1 MFHLL
6 SPVIPSF
13 ILERDSTESSNVKKL
28 PNSFLTLFQKQYC
41 NIEYCLCFVIH
52 ANRFSIS
59 IKSSILIF
67 NLASQFALDLEFSNV
82 YDIFIIFE
90 ICGLLS
96 VADPLKMFKL
106 FALCAYG
113 IRKEMF
119 SHPKSQDSQS
129 LSLTDLQML
138 ALPWSKSSE
147 QEHYNPSW
155 SEWAVELQFGHV
167 YRGGRWVLDFLV
179 EILEIY
185 DEEE

>member
-1 MFHLL
+1 MLSEIFHLL

-13 ILERDSTESSNVKKL
+13 ILERDSTESSNVKEL

-41 NIEYCLCFVIH
+41 NIEYCLCFVIN

-67 NLASQFALDLEFSNV
+67 NLASQFALDLEFSKV

-90 ICGLLS
+90 TCGFLS
-96 VADPLKMFKL
+96 VADSLKNFKL

-138 ALPWSKSSE
+138 ALP
-147 QEHYNPSW
+147 
-155 SEWAVELQFGHV
+155 
-167 YRGGRWVLDFLV
+167 
-179 EILEIY
+179 
-185 DEEE
+185 